1 MSFTFLEKE
10 PGIPRADVAGATA
23 RIASYRLNDLAVDV
37 STPHAALLRVA
48 DLWYA
53 DWTATVDGAR
63 ADVLKADYLLR
74 AVAVPA
80 GRHRV
85 AFRFESRAVRAGLFL
100 SLASLAAVLALL
112 GADALLR
119 RRAPA
124 AADVASAA

>member
-1 MSFTFLEKE
+1 M
-10 PGIPRADVAGATA
+10 RATSASCRSRNTRATA
-23 RIASYRLNDLAVDV
+23 SPDSESHRSAE
-37 STPHAALLRVA
+37 STPPAALLRVA

-119 RRAPA
+119 R
-124 AADVASAA
+124 